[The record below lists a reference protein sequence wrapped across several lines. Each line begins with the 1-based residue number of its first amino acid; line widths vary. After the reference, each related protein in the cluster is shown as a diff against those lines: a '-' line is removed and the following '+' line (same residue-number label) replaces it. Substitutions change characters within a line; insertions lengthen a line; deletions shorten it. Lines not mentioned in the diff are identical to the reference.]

1 MSKYGAPRLSA
12 TFGRLTFLIR
22 CDNNP
27 DFEIDRNGIINPNAM
42 RGRGLCIRISSFFLG
57 VQDGHWTKGRKC
69 RGDSVSIYATW
80 FSHIKLLG
88 KRLSVHAHDFL
99 TFLIGSLPPSIVPVL
114 GFCQRSPGSSS
125 RDAFWILSFDQFKIL
140 EITALSA
147 YVSWSS
153 RSLFDCWIKL
163 SVCF

>member
-1 MSKYGAPRLSA
+1 MSKYGAFRLSA

-27 DFEIDRNGIINPNAM
+27 DFEIDRNGIINRMLWEGEVCASGYPPF
-42 RGRGLCIRISSFFLG
+42 LC

-80 FSHIKLLG
+80 FLHIKLLG
-88 KRLSVHAHDFL
+88 KHLSVRAHYFL
-99 TFLIGSLPPSIVPVL
+99 TFLIGSIPPSITPVL

-125 RDAFWILSFDQFKIL
+125 RDAFWVLSFDQSKIF

-153 RSLFDCWIKL
+153 RSLIDCWIKL